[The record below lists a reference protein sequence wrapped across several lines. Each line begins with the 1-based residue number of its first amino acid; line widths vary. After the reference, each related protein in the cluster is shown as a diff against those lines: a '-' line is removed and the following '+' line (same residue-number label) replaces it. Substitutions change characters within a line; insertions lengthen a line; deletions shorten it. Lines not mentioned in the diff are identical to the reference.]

1 MQGFG
6 RLREDAVNLA
16 AVRFFAV
23 FVIGISFG
31 SVAAFR
37 LHRRSPAEALM
48 PAGRDPGAAKR
59 AGSKHSSAPIT
70 SKCQAFLDNLVAQIA
85 AIECGMIRSI
95 APEQIRSDRQ
105 DGRCAG
111 NVRFTPE
118 SGSVQRTSRCP
129 LWANSGHRIHKQKD
143 RLAAVFDEAIN
154 LLREGSGL

>member
-31 SVAAFR
+31 SVAASR

-70 SKCQAFLDNLVAQIA
+70 SKCQSFLDNLVAQIA

-95 APEQIRSDRQ
+95 APEQIRSDRAKWTLCGMSALLPKA
-105 DGRCAG
+105 DVCSA
-111 NVRFTPE
+111 
-118 SGSVQRTSRCP
+118 
-129 LWANSGHRIHKQKD
+129 
-143 RLAAVFDEAIN
+143 LAMSAM
-154 LLREGSGL
+154 GQ

>member
-70 SKCQAFLDNLVAQIA
+70 SKRQSFLDNLVAQIA
-85 AIECGMIRSI
+85 RNRAENDRSI
-95 APEQIRSDRQ
+95 EPEQIRSDRAKWTLCGMSALLPKA
-105 DGRCAG
+105 DVCGATSD
-111 NVRFTPE
+111 VRYGPIADIVYTN
-118 SGSVQRTSRCP
+118 RKTASRR
-129 LWANSGHRIHKQKD
+129 SSTKQ
-143 RLAAVFDEAIN
+143 
-154 LLREGSGL
+154 

>member
-70 SKCQAFLDNLVAQIA
+70 SKRQSFLDNLVAQIA
-85 AIECGMIRSI
+85 RNRAENDRSI
-95 APEQIRSDRQ
+95 EPEQIRSDRSKM
-105 DGRCAG
+105 DVVR
-111 NVRFTPE
+111 NVRFTPK
-118 SGSVQRTSRCP
+118 SGRVQC
-129 LWANSGHRIHKQKD
+129 N
-143 RLAAVFDEAIN
+143 
-154 LLREGSGL
+154 

>member
-6 RLREDAVNLA
+6 RLRDGAVNLA

-70 SKCQAFLDNLVAQIA
+70 SKCQSFLDNLVAQIA
-85 AIECGMIRSI
+85 RNRAENDRSI
-95 APEQIRSDRQ
+95 EPEQIRSDRAKWTLC
-105 DGRCAG
+105 R
-111 NVRFTPE
+111 
-118 SGSVQRTSRCP
+118 
-129 LWANSGHRIHKQKD
+129 
-143 RLAAVFDEAIN
+143 
-154 LLREGSGL
+154 